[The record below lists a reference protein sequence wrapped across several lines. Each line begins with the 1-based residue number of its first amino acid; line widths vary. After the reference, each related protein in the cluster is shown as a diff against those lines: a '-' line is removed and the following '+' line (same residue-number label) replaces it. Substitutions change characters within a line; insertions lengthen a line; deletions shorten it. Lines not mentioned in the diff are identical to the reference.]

1 MGATEWIAFGGLL
14 FTILT
19 VSGAGLWALF
29 SRMGTNKE
37 ELKKDLIEVKAG
49 FTSETDVIRQ
59 AAFTE
64 YKEVRSEMNEK
75 IQQAFL
81 QLGEAPRAIR
91 EKVGQLELFV
101 RDTYLPKPDYYREQ
115 NLLGES
121 IRRMTEMF
129 ERRFLSFEKKLD
141 EDRKSRDD
149 A

>member
-19 VSGAGLWALF
+19 VSGTGLWALF
-29 SRMGTNKE
+29 SKMGTNKE
-37 ELKKDLIEVKAG
+37 ELKKDLVEIKAG
-49 FTSETDVIRQ
+49 FMSETDVIRQ

-121 IRRMTEMF
+121 IRRMSEMF
-129 ERRFLSFEKKLD
+129 ERRFSSFEKKLE